1 MAKSNKSLISVIIPF
16 YNVEAYASKCIE
28 SVINQTYR
36 NLEIILVDDGSPDN
50 CGKIID
56 EYAKKDKRIKVI
68 HKKNGGLSD
77 ARNKGIEVAT
87 GKYIGFVDS
96 DDYIKED
103 MYEYLH
109 NLIIDNDADIAICG
123 VLDFYEDKELVIPNV
138 EEDIKNYNS
147 VDAIKELLLDNSI
160 RSHAWDKLYKRE
172 LFTKDCYYPKG
183 KKMEDIAT
191 TYKLFEKAKKV
202 VVSNVPKYYY
212 LQRSNG
218 IMLSKSTGMWIDYYE
233 LSLERYKYIK
243 DKYPEMIEND
253 ISLLILIMYLYD
265 TDNKDFIKYLKDNK
279 VKQLYNKLY
288 NFRMIKSNISNRNIR
303 IRLFLLRINI
313 TLYRYIM
320 KIYKRCK

>member
-1 MAKSNKSLISVIIPF
+1 MAKSNQSLISVIIPF

-28 SVINQTYR
+28 SVINQTYT

-77 ARNKGIEVAT
+77 ARNKGIQVAT
-87 GKYIGFVDS
+87 GKFIGFVDS

-103 MYEYLH
+103 MYEYLY
-109 NLIIDNDADIAICG
+109 NLIINNDADISII
-123 VLDFYEDKELVIPNV
+123 DIIEFYEDKEITEKEVKEKVKVFN
-138 EEDIKNYNS
+138 NYES
-147 VDAIKELLLDNSI
+147 LRELLSI
-160 RSHAWDKLYKRE
+160 SKLESHAVTKLYKKE
-172 LFTKDCYYPKG
+172 LFDGIRYPIN
-183 KKMEDIAT
+183 KKMEDVGT
-191 TYKLFEKAKKV
+191 TYKLLDKSNKI

-218 IMLSKSTGMWIDYYE
+218 IMLSKSTNMWIDYYE

-265 TDNKDFIKYLKDNK
+265 TDNKDFIKYLKDHK

-288 NFRMIKSNISNRNIR
+288 NFRMIKSNISSRNIR

>member
-1 MAKSNKSLISVIIPF
+1 MKKDKISIIVPF

-28 SVINQTYR
+28 SIINQTYK

-77 ARNKGIEVAT
+77 ARNKGIEAAT

-103 MYEYLH
+103 MYEYLY
-109 NLIIDNDADIAICG
+109 NLIIDNDADISII
-123 VLDFYEDKELVIPNV
+123 DFIYFYENDSIFEDEVKE
-138 EEDIKNYNS
+138 EIKILNNYDS
-147 VDAIKELLLDNSI
+147 LRELLSI
-160 RSHAWDKLYKRE
+160 SKLENHAVTKLYSKD
-172 LFTKDCYYPKG
+172 LFNGVRYPIN
-183 KKMEDIAT
+183 KKMEDVGT
-191 TYKLFEKAKKV
+191 TYKLLDKANKI
-202 VVSNVPKYYY
+202 VVSNIQKYYY
-212 LQRSNG
+212 LLREDG
-218 IMLSKSTGMWIDYYE
+218 ITFSKSLSLFIDYYE

-253 ISLLILIMYLYD
+253 IALLTLIMYLYD
-265 TDNKDFIKYLKDNK
+265 VDNKDFIKYLKDNK
-279 VKQLYNKLY
+279 VKQLYNELY
-288 NFRMIKSNISNRNIR
+288 NCGIIKSNISNRNIR

-313 TLYRYIM
+313 SLYRCIM
-320 KIYKRCK
+320 KIHKRFK